1 MPSLKQIRK
10 RITSVKNTRKITKAM
25 KMVSAAKLRRATEK
39 AESSRPY
46 EAELLR
52 ICSTVLKDLE
62 WHSPLSENRESK
74 KVVLVLVSTDRG
86 LCGSLNTNLFK
97 AVSRYVE
104 AHPQVDF
111 EAVCFGKKAR
121 IFCNKRGI
129 KIREAHIDLLRN
141 GRYALF
147 ESVAQKLRDAFLN
160 KQIDRVELF
169 FMQFRSALIQMPIR
183 STWLPFELPTDV
195 EALEGASSYLFEPKG
210 AELLDRLVPLLINFK
225 LYRAYLE
232 SVASEHGARMTA
244 MDAASNN
251 CRDMISRLTLQMN
264 RARQAAITKELMEI
278 IGGAEAI
285 SAA

>member
-1 MPSLKQIRK
+1 
-10 RITSVKNTRKITKAM
+10 M

-46 EAELLR
+46 EGELLK
-52 ICSTVLKDLE
+52 ICSTVLQDFE
-62 WHSPLSENRESK
+62 WQSPLLESRTPN
-74 KVVLVLVSTDRG
+74 KVCLVIVSTDRG

-97 AVSRYVE
+97 AISKYVDQN
-104 AHPQVDF
+104 PKLQF
-111 EAVCFGKKAR
+111 EAVAFGKKAR
-121 IFCNKRGI
+121 MFCQKKGI
-129 KIREAHIDLLRN
+129 KIREFHSELIRTGKYD
-141 GRYALF
+141 LF
-147 ESVAQKLRDAFLN
+147 ESVAVRLRDAFLN
-160 KQIDRVELF
+160 KEIDRVELF
-169 FMQFRSALIQMPIR
+169 FMQFRSALIQIAKQ
-183 STWLPFELPTDV
+183 STWLPFELPKDV
-195 EALEGASSYLFEPKG
+195 ESLEGARSYIFEPKG
-210 AELLDRLVPLLINFK
+210 AELLDQLVPLLINFR
-225 LYRAYLE
+225 LYRAFLE